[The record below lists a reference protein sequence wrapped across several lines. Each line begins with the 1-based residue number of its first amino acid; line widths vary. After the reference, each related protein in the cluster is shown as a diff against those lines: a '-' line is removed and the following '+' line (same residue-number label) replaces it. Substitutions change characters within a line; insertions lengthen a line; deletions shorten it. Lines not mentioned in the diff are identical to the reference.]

1 MLPTLQQKRLSEGVV
16 NELLVAVRTGQFNP
30 GDKLP
35 SERELSQAFGVSRVS
50 VREGL
55 RVLELLE
62 VIVVRQG
69 KGAFIV
75 TPDVRPGGGLL
86 RRWLL
91 AHREEV
97 FELLEVREALEA
109 KAAASAADQAA
120 TVTLPEVAEQ
130 ADLAT
135 LVRADIAFHNAVA
148 DASGNVVLA
157 SLIRELNGVLEESRY
172 AMFAL
177 PERPVISHSDHHRI
191 VQAIEKRD
199 SEAAQATMRDHIR
212 RTRDEIAQ
220 LGSPPESK

>member
-16 NELLVAVRTGQFNP
+16 QELLVAMRTGQFKP

-62 VIVVRQG
+62 VIIVRQG
-69 KGAFIV
+69 KGAFIA
-75 TPDVRPGGGLL
+75 TADVRPGGGLL

-91 AHREEV
+91 AHQEEV

-109 KAAASAADQAA
+109 RAAASAADQAA
-120 TVTLPEVAEQ
+120 AVVLPEVDEE

-135 LVRADIAFHNAVA
+135 LVQADIAFHNAVA
-148 DASGNVVLA
+148 DASGNAVLA
-157 SLIRELNGVLEESRY
+157 SLIRELNGVLEESRF

-177 PERPVISHSDHHRI
+177 PGRPVISHSDHRRI
-191 VQAIEKRD
+191 AQAIEKRD
-199 SEAAQATMRDHIR
+199 PEAAQASMREHIR
-212 RTRDEIAQ
+212 RTGAEIAG
-220 LGSPPESK
+220 LGAARESR

>member
-1 MLPTLQQKRLSEGVV
+1 MV
-16 NELLVAVRTGQFNP
+16 NELLAAVRSGQFSP
-30 GDKLP
+30 GEKLP

-97 FELLEVREALEA
+97 FELLEVREVLEA
-109 KAAASAADQAA
+109 RAAASAADQAA
-120 TVTLPEVAEQ
+120 TVSLPEVAEQ

-135 LVRADIAFHNAVA
+135 MVQADIAFHNAVA

-157 SLIRELNGVLEESRY
+157 SLVRELNGVLEESRF

-177 PERPVISHSDHHRI
+177 GGRPAISHSDHRRI

-199 SEAAQATMRDHIR
+199 PEAAQAAMREHIR
-212 RTRDEIAQ
+212 RTGNEIAQ
-220 LGSPPESK
+220 LGTARESS